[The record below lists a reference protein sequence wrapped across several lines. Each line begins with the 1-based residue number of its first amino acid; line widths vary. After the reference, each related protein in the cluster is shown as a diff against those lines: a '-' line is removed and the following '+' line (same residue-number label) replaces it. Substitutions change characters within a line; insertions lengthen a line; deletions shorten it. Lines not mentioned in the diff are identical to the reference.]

1 MRSSQFIG
9 AFLCCALTLS
19 AVSGFCADET
29 SVGQVDF
36 NAIVDVE
43 TELVA
48 PGKLIGKMRNTGP
61 RTVRDIVVLVKH
73 NWVWTEGRSDGD
85 SYSHSEYIR
94 IDRAL
99 VPGDQAAFASVHTP
113 VANVPE
119 DANYFSDV
127 KVSELTEIRYAS
139 EPK

>member
-1 MRSSQFIG
+1 MRIVKGTLLSSLLIL
-9 AFLCCALTLS
+9 ASTY
-19 AVSGFCADET
+19 GFAADET

-43 TELVA
+43 TQLVA
-48 PGKLIGKMRNTGP
+48 PGKRVGKMRNTGS

-73 NWVWTEGRSDGD
+73 SWVWEGRNDGD

-94 IDRAL
+94 VDRAL

-113 VANVPE
+113 VADVPE

>member
-1 MRSSQFIG
+1 M
-9 AFLCCALTLS
+9 C
-19 AVSGFCADET
+19 GFCADET
-29 SVGQVDF
+29 SAGQVDF
-36 NAIVDVE
+36 NAIIQVE
-43 TELVA
+43 TERLA
-48 PGKLIGKMRNTGP
+48 PGKLVGKMRNTGP

-73 NWVWTEGRSDGD
+73 SWVWTKARGDGPD
-85 SYSHSEYIR
+85 SYSHSEYVR

-113 VANVPE
+113 VADVPE
-119 DANYFSDV
+119 DANYFSEV

>member
-1 MRSSQFIG
+1 MIPV
-9 AFLCCALTLS
+9 C
-19 AVSGFCADET
+19 GFSVEET

-36 NAIVDVE
+36 SAIIEVE
-43 TELVA
+43 TEAVG
-48 PGKLIGKMRNTGP
+48 PGKLVGKLRNTGP
-61 RTVRDIVVLVKH
+61 RTVRDIVVLIKH
-73 NWVWTEGRSDGD
+73 SWVWTKVRGDGPD
-85 SYSHSEYIR
+85 SYSHSEYVP

-113 VANVPE
+113 SADVPE
-119 DANYFSDV
+119 DADYFSTV

>member
-1 MRSSQFIG
+1 MRTSIF
-9 AFLCCALTLS
+9 AFLICALVLFATC
-19 AVSGFCADET
+19 GFCADET

-36 NAIVDVE
+36 NAIIDVE

-48 PGKLIGKMRNTGP
+48 PGKLVGKMRNTGS
-61 RTVRDIVVLVKH
+61 RTIRDIVVLVKH
-73 NWVWTEGRSDGD
+73 SWVWTKGSSAGD

-94 IDRAL
+94 VDRAL

-113 VANVPE
+113 VADVPE